1 MVGDVDSHL
10 FVNGGFVCGVG
21 GSECC
26 GDVSQAGYQ
35 SSDVVFG
42 ESGGLFDAEKRLEA
56 PAFLSGLSDPP
67 SHGCSCFGF
76 VADDAPVAIEFAVKL
91 GDPLPNLLASGFGFG
106 IGLGGFSEDLAGVV
120 EMLGV
125 ESSPSRSSSPE
136 SNASPSHGR

>member
-1 MVGDVDSHL
+1 MGIAGVSGSRRYWELARWGAPWGQGSTRSSDTIANYTGSGLDEDLAVLVVGDVDSHL

-56 PAFLSGLSDPP
+56 PA
-67 SHGCSCFGF
+67 
-76 VADDAPVAIEFAVKL
+76 
-91 GDPLPNLLASGFGFG
+91 
-106 IGLGGFSEDLAGVV
+106 
-120 EMLGV
+120 
-125 ESSPSRSSSPE
+125 
-136 SNASPSHGR
+136 